1 MCNVHCA
8 LAKHNYSTFLS
19 LESDDYNESA
29 EEAVTTEQ
37 DGEKKKK
44 PKKSLSFTR
53 LLSADARLES
63 AVSHDY
69 TTLTKDKAVMEC
81 NPHQFYCLAISSCAD

>member
-8 LAKHNYSTFLS
+8 LAKHNFSTFLS
-19 LESDDYNESA
+19 LESDDYNES
-29 EEAVTTEQ
+29 EEAVTTDQ

-69 TTLTKDKAVMEC
+69 TTLTGDKAV
-81 NPHQFYCLAISSCAD
+81 NSQLSSGDTFLYRLQSYRM

>member
-1 MCNVHCA
+1 M
-8 LAKHNYSTFLS
+8 S
-19 LESDDYNESA
+19 LESDDYNES

-44 PKKSLSFTR
+44 PKNSLSFTR

-63 AVSHDY
+63 AVSHDC
-69 TTLTKDKAVMEC
+69 TTLIGDRAV
-81 NPHQFYCLAISSCAD
+81 NFQLSTLAIELIHFFA